1 MSLSK
6 DVTIWGGRW
15 RLTCG
20 WHLFYWKFTY
30 SKIYFCNIL
39 KHRMTFGKYYIN
51 RKGSQQSGNSR
62 IFWELAIS
70 QKDLGHFKGEISY
83 KRQISA
89 IAYFKMWTS
98 LGMDIKEESPRV
110 CSLLAFFPIPISPGQ
125 SCQNLNVTIGAKG
138 NMWWWR
144 RRGWVFPLV
153 ILG

>member
-51 RKGSQQSGNSR
+51 RKGSQQSGNSS

-110 CSLLAFFPIPISPGQ
+110 LPISLF
-125 SCQNLNVTIGAKG
+125 SNSHKSRAKL
-138 NMWWWR
+138 
-144 RRGWVFPLV
+144 PES
-153 ILG
+153 